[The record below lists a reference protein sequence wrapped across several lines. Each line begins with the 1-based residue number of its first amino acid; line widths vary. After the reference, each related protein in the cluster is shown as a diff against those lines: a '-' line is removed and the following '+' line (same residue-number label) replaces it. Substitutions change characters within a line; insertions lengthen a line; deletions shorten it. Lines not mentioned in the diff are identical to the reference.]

1 MRRLKPTWNSIFR
14 LAGEAALVAAG
25 PLVWAAEPTS
35 AASAASASSLRPSA
49 DGLSVLDLRE
59 KQVWLRCVEG
69 MRWDGKTCTGD
80 PVLMTHSEAV
90 AWAAAVAKAEGVN
103 WRLPHVTELRRLAG
117 SAAGRSALD
126 PKIFPTAPVGWYWS
140 RTASL
145 NTAKVNQYD
154 YANIARGRNNDNAVR
169 LNYRQSWAVNMG
181 TGEAR
186 GDVDRAT
193 KLSVR
198 LVRQQP

>member
-1 MRRLKPTWNSIFR
+1 MRRLKSTWTGTFR
-14 LAGEAALVAAG
+14 LAGLAALISAG
-25 PLVWAAEPTS
+25 ALVWAAEPTS
-35 AASAASASSLRPSA
+35 APSFRPSA
-49 DGLSVLDLRE
+49 DGVSVLDLRE
-59 KQVWLRCVEG
+59 KLVWLRCVEG

-80 PVLMTHSEAV
+80 PVLMSHSEAI

-117 SAAGRSALD
+117 HAAGRAALD
-126 PKIFPTAPVGWYWS
+126 PKLFPAAPIGWYWS

-145 NTAKVNQYD
+145 DTAKVNQYD
-154 YANIARGRNNDNAVR
+154 YANIARGRNNENAVR
-169 LNYRQSWAVNMG
+169 LNHRQSWAVNTG

>member
-1 MRRLKPTWNSIFR
+1 MRKLKSTWTSIFR
-14 LAGEAALVAAG
+14 LMGQAALVTVGTA
-25 PLVWAAEPTS
+25 VWATESTS
-35 AASAASASSLRPSA
+35 GPNFHPSA
-49 DGLSVLDLRE
+49 DGASVLDLRE
-59 KQVWLRCVEG
+59 KLVWLRCVEG

-117 SAAGRSALD
+117 NAAGRGALD
-126 PKIFPTAPVGWYWS
+126 PKIFPAAPVGWYWS

-169 LNYRQSWAVNMG
+169 LNYRQSWAVNTG

-186 GDVDRAT
+186 GDVDRT
-193 KLSVR
+193 TRLSVR